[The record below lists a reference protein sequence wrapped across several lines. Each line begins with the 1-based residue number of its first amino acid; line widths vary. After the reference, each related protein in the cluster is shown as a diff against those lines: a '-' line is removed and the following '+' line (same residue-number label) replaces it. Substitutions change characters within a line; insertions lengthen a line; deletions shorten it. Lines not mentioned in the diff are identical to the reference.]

1 MSHAVE
7 WRRVRVRDG
16 DGPGL
21 LLSRV
26 SNLRILVRW
35 GDVSYAS
42 ASGARVEWVGRRGL
56 AGLAAEGTL
65 RDGVAVAVEGEGDLV
80 ADGRFDALRG
90 EGEAVF
96 GYLDLVDA
104 VHELAMI
111 LAMLQDR
118 RYTYVA
124 EASAERARVLKM
136 ENFILNE

>member
-1 MSHAVE
+1 
-7 WRRVRVRDG
+7 
-16 DGPGL
+16 L

-26 SNLRILVRW
+26 SNLGILIRW

-56 AGLAAEGTL
+56 AGFAAEGTL

-80 ADGRFDALRG
+80 ADGRFDALG
-90 EGEAVF
+90 CEGEAVF
-96 GYLDLVDA
+96 GDLDLVDA
-104 VHELAMI
+104 VHGLAMM
-111 LAMLQDR
+111 LAMLQDQ

-124 EASAERARVLKM
+124 EASTERARVLKM